1 MRLFLLF
8 SIFIINFSFTQVKQE
23 KINNL
28 FELSKLLICDSIPF
42 NHLNKLVNQSENKE
56 FQMNQ
61 TFSLRSKY
69 SFEYEEVFGTE
80 SKTFSSDTLGFC
92 DQKSIFYYTL
102 MDLMSIFGLN
112 EITEVNSTKNIPS
125 CFFYDRGAKGNSTWT
140 AYKVN
145 DYLVIRFVHNYPNG
159 NMTTFSK
166 EDRFYFKLNR

>member
-8 SIFIINFSFTQVKQE
+8 SIFIFNFGFTQVKQE

-69 SFEYEEVFGTE
+69 SFEYEEVLVL
-80 SKTFSSDTLGFC
+80 KVKPLARIRWGFVI
-92 DQKSIFYYTL
+92 K
-102 MDLMSIFGLN
+102 
-112 EITEVNSTKNIPS
+112 
-125 CFFYDRGAKGNSTWT
+125 
-140 AYKVN
+140 KV
-145 DYLVIRFVHNYPNG
+145 YF
-159 NMTTFSK
+159 TT
-166 EDRFYFKLNR
+166 R